1 LAKGEVFHVDV
12 LIAVSSVLMLPGIR
26 DRLHSLDGS
35 VRLRESTDHA
45 TTRQLVEERRPD
57 VLLLELGHIQPDGC
71 RVLRDLCSRAPA
83 THVVV
88 LTFDKSHES
97 VQEAIAAGASGY
109 LFLGDDLSDL
119 ADVVCAVHA
128 GDVRVSSSVLQFL
141 LSTTAA
147 ASPVPPP
154 RVTLTEREREVLH
167 LVATGCPSKDIA
179 AQLCISP
186 RTVDTH
192 RANIRKKLGV
202 HSVADLVRYE
212 ISSLPPP

>member
-1 LAKGEVFHVDV
+1 MDV

-26 DRLHSLDGS
+26 DRLRTLDGS
-35 VRLRESTDHA
+35 ARLWESTDQA
-45 TTRQLVEERRPD
+45 TTRQLVAEHRPD
-57 VLLLELGHIQPDGC
+57 VLLLELGHILPDGC
-71 RVLRDLCSRAPA
+71 RVLHDLCSCAPA
-83 THVVV
+83 THVIV

-141 LSTTAA
+141 LGTTAS
-147 ASPVPPP
+147 ASPAPPP
-154 RVTLTEREREVLH
+154 RATLTEREREVLR

-179 AQLCISP
+179 ARLRISP

-192 RANIRKKLGV
+192 RANIRKKLGM

-212 ISSLPPP
+212 ITNLPPP